1 MRIDREKFFMRCAE
15 KLMNPADVAK
25 VAGLCVETI
34 YKITAGGNVTA
45 KTLGKVA
52 KALEMKPQ
60 DLIAG

>member
-1 MRIDREKFFMRCAE
+1 MRCAE
-15 KLMNPADVAK
+15 KLMNPSDVAK